1 MQDKDIRVVI
11 GGTAAGLEAATARGV
26 AALNGL
32 QRSGGS
38 AQAQAAGMMTAY
50 RRLTSTMPPLQT
62 RITALGGGIRGLSA
76 SMASG
81 AQASTALG
89 QQLGIVLSAFGPLG
103 VAAGV
108 LAATTMPALA
118 EGFGSASNTADGFT
132 SAMEQTRAGIERLQG
147 VHKILSTS
155 MDDLILKYGEGT
167 SRVLQF
173 AVAHAEL
180 EVAMAARQMRASV
193 DLLGS
198 VTRQYTAATEAGRN
212 WQNTLNRIEREF
224 GLSNTQAAEF
234 SRLLQ
239 DIGNDTSIEGQSDAL
254 QRILNFLKANNV
266 ELSRI
271 PPELQRALSDMI
283 ALANETE
290 VAETAMRK
298 LAAAAAS
305 VSLPVTTGD
314 PRALAGLTGDQLL
327 PPPSRGEGDAPR
339 RSGGGGGG
347 GARANP
353 IVAQLESLRASLMTQ
368 EEAQIASF
376 QRQQETLQAALE
388 QRLLTQTEHLRLM
401 EQAQQQHADRMS
413 QIDVYRYG
421 TGLQQAQAFMGG
433 MASALQS
440 GNERMAAIGKKF
452 AAVEALINA
461 WRAHNQVLADPSV
474 PFFAK
479 IPAAL
484 AVLSAGVGAVSA
496 IRGDG
501 GGGGGRRNAA
511 QAAATAAPAP
521 STYVNVS
528 LVGGSNYGPA
538 QMREFGE
545 MLNRFIEQGGVIR
558 GIRFT

>member
-11 GGTAAGLEAATARGV
+11 GGTATGLEAATARGV

-32 QRSGGS
+32 QRSGS
-38 AQAQAAGMMTAY
+38 MAQTQAAGMMASY
-50 RRLTSTMPPLQT
+50 QRLASSMPSLQT
-62 RITALGGGIRGLSA
+62 RINAVGSGIRGLSA
-76 SMASG
+76 SIAAG
-81 AQASTALG
+81 GQASTALA
-89 QQLGIVLSAFGPLG
+89 QQLGMVASAFGPIG
-103 VAAGV
+103 VAVGV
-108 LAATTMPALA
+108 LAATTLPVLA
-118 EGFGSASNTADGFT
+118 ERFASAKNASSSLGEAL
-132 SAMEQTRAGIERLQG
+132 EQTRQGIERMQG
-147 VHKILSTS
+147 VHKILTTS
-155 MDDLILKYGEGT
+155 IDELILKYGEGT
-167 SRVLQF
+167 NRVLQF

-180 EVAMAARQMRASV
+180 EVAMAARKMRESV

-224 GLSNTQAAEF
+224 GLSNAQAVEF

-239 DIGNDTSIEGQSDAL
+239 DIGNDTSIEGQADAL
-254 QRILNFLKANNV
+254 QRILDFLKSNNV

-283 ALANETE
+283 ALSNAA
-290 VAETAMRK
+290 AEAKENTAK
-298 LAAAAAS
+298 LAEAAANIS
-305 VSLPVTTGD
+305 IGPVQG
-314 PRALAGLTGDQLL
+314 PPVAPEEPVE
-327 PPPSRGEGDAPR
+327 PPPCRC
-339 RSGGGGGG
+339 GGGG
-347 GARANP
+347 GAARTNP
-353 IVAQLESLRASLMTQ
+353 ILAQLESLRASLMTQ

-376 QRQQETLQAALE
+376 ARQQETLQAALK

-421 TGLQQAQAFMGG
+421 TGLQQAQAFFGG
-433 MASALQS
+433 MATALQS

-496 IRGDG
+496 IRGGGSSSGGSRRG
-501 GGGGGRRNAA
+501 GG
-511 QAAATAAPAP
+511 AAAAAPAQP
-521 STYVNVS
+521 QGSYVNVS
-528 LVGGSNYGPA
+528 LVGGD
-538 QMREFGE
+538 MFGRDQVRGLITAINKE
-545 MLNRFIEQGGVIR
+545 IERGMVIK
-558 GIRFT
+558 GIRAT